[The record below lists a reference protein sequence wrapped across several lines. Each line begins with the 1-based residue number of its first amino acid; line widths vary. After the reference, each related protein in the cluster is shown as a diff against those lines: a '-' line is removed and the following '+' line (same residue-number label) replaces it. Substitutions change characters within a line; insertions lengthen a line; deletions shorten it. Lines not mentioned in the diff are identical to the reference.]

1 MFISEVAAGW
11 RLTLHMLISEVEC
24 YVSMM
29 KNRKIKTYSKTRA
42 SQNIL
47 CINAIVYYYSSF
59 VLFLKTCT
67 HKVSSVVIFHVQIE

>member
-1 MFISEVAAGW
+1 
-11 RLTLHMLISEVEC
+11 
-24 YVSMM
+24 MM

-47 CINAIVYYYSSF
+47 CINAIVYYQSSF

-67 HKVSSVVIFHVQIE
+67 GDVSSVVIFHVQIEYDSFRIIKGTNVTVD